1 MKHLRSYFVI
11 LGNVALIVGF
21 FVPWFTIDPFEGKPT
36 SISGFQLW
44 WIGLPALS
52 KYTPQIIPE
61 LIGLLWLLPVL
72 AVLTCALGVV
82 EIFDRE
88 WSVKWMQLATYTLLL
103 FLMVIFIW
111 PFVATK
117 NIAWGLKLCIA
128 SWLLLAVIWGVIVV
142 SDPVKVV
149 SNPTPSRRQQTRR
162 AVMRQLVGL
171 AAWSSL
177 GLSWYL
183 WNSKTF
189 HEGDI
194 FTFHP
199 PADSETGQP
208 GATDD
213 PLQVSWSPDGK
224 RILVNKFNSLP
235 QSWDAFTGKHVHTY
249 QINGEDVDSGI
260 WSPDGQFIALGGVN
274 FLELSSIAIVNAET
288 GTSDVTFTL
297 LPLQDGAA
305 DQPGSF
311 AWSPDGQFLG
321 IGSRFTSTVTIW
333 QPWEK
338 KVVKT
343 YSVQSQDE
351 KASNN
356 NGIQDLAWSPDGK
369 YLAAAISDQDLEPDG
384 SKTNFGFTLTPDD
397 LLGVHIWNVQSGER
411 LFHYP
416 AELYRFASKGARLS
430 WSPDSKR
437 LSCANNATV
446 QILDLARKAPVLTYS
461 GHGLPVSSVAWSPNG
476 KYLASSSY
484 DTTVQVWD
492 AVTGELRF
500 LYQGHPQEVTDVAWS
515 PDGKYLASCAEY
527 GTVQIWQPQ
536 F

>member
-21 FVPWFTIDPFEGKPT
+21 FVPWFTAEPFEGKPT
-36 SISGFQLW
+36 SVSAFQLW

-61 LIGLLWLLPVL
+61 LVGLLWLLPVL
-72 AVLTCALGVV
+72 ATLMCALGIV

-88 WSVKWMQLATYTLLL
+88 WSVKWMQLAAYTSLL
-103 FLMVIFIW
+103 FLMGIFIW

-142 SDPVKVV
+142 SDPVKTVN
-149 SNPTPSRRQQTRR
+149 NPTPSRGRQTRR
-162 AVMRQLVGL
+162 AIMRQLVGL
-171 AAWSSL
+171 AAWSGL

-183 WNSKTF
+183 WSSKTF
-189 HEGDI
+189 HEEDI

-199 PADSETGQP
+199 PADSATGQP

-224 RILVNKFNSLP
+224 RILVSKFNSLP
-235 QSWDAFTGKHVHTY
+235 QSWDAFTGEHVRTY
-249 QINGEDVDSGI
+249 QIHGGDVDSGT
-260 WSPDGQFIALGGVN
+260 WSPDGQFIALGAVN
-274 FLELSSIAIVNAET
+274 FHASSSITIVNASTEEEE
-288 GTSDVTFTL
+288 VTFA
-297 LPLQDGAA
+297 LPLAQDGEQEAS
-305 DQPGSF
+305 GCV

-321 IGSRFTSTVTIW
+321 VGNRYTSIVTIW

-338 KVVKT
+338 KIVRT
-343 YSVQSQDE
+343 YSVQSQE
-351 KASNN
+351 RGASNT
-356 NGIQDLAWSPDGK
+356 NGFRDLAWSPDGR
-369 YLAAAISDQDLEPDG
+369 YLAAAISDQDITIDG
-384 SKTNFGFTLTPDD
+384 SPIDTDFKLTPVEFQ
-397 LLGVHIWNVQSGER
+397 GVHIWDIQSGER

-416 AELYRFASKGARLS
+416 AELVEFNFKGTRLS

-437 LSCANNATV
+437 LACANNATV

-461 GHGLPVSSVAWSPNG
+461 GHGLPVSSVAWSP
-476 KYLASSSY
+476 
-484 DTTVQVWD
+484 
-492 AVTGELRF
+492 
-500 LYQGHPQEVTDVAWS
+500 
-515 PDGKYLASCAEY
+515 DGKYLASCAEY
-527 GTVQIWQPQ
+527 GTVQVWQPHL
-536 F
+536 